1 LTSACQRAA
10 ISDHASLI
18 EARRY
23 AALQPFIVDKGPLF
37 DALLGLVGGGDR
49 EPGRVVEL
57 GVGTGGFL
65 EAVARAGA
73 WPRASL
79 VGADMCSARIQVAR
93 EIMESLGRPADLWFG
108 VNALDAGD
116 PFFERV
122 VPAGTADVVV
132 LSQFEHYAPNDD
144 RSPLARRLDQAG
156 WIWSSKAA
164 LRRFAASRLRP
175 GGWLFVVDDYAAE
188 TTEAQARWDRA
199 WDAHVVDQ
207 FARAEVVESLTAL
220 DPHWAESMGRRYAGS
235 RPWEVRLQLVA
246 RARARRR
253 HRDREEVQTLR
264 AACEDFREIFGAQNH
279 GRLAHPMVSV
289 HPQFH
294 LLWGRRPS

>member
-1 LTSACQRAA
+1 MS
-10 ISDHASLI
+10 
-18 EARRY
+18 
-23 AALQPFIVDKGPLF
+23 
-37 DALLGLVGGGDR
+37 
-49 EPGRVVEL
+49 
-57 GVGTGGFL
+57 
-65 EAVARAGA
+65 
-73 WPRASL
+73 
-79 VGADMCSARIQVAR
+79 SARIQVAR
-93 EIMESLGRPADLWFG
+93 ETMDLLGRSAELWSG
-108 VNALDAGD
+108 VNALDGGD

-122 VPAGTADVVV
+122 VPPGTADVVV

-144 RSPLARRLDQAG
+144 RSPLARRLDLAG
-156 WIWSSKAA
+156 RVWSTKAA

-175 GGWLFVVDDYAAE
+175 GGWLVVVDDYAAE

-207 FARAEVVESLTAL
+207 IARAEVVKALAGL
-220 DPHWAESMGRRYAGS
+220 DPRWAESIGRRYAGS
-235 RPWEVRLQLVA
+235 RPWELRLQLVA

-264 AACEDFREIFGAQNH
+264 AACDDFREIFGARNH
-279 GRLAHPMVSV
+279 GRLAHPAAAA